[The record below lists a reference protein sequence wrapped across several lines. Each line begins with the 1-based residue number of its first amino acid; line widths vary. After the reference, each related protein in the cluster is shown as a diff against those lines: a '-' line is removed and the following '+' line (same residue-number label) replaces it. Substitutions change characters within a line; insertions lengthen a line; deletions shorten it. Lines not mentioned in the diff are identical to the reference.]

1 MKAIHILRKPCSEPT
16 VAANV
21 LRHGTGAINVD
32 GCRVQGGGA
41 VHAVQSDPG
50 KRTGTVGTDLGFTRQ
65 DVDTFRAAQAASI
78 ERTNTLGRWPANV
91 LFTHA
96 PGCVRA
102 GSRKVKG
109 QNPKYANE
117 GRGAGKGEG
126 VYESGVGPRPAGI
139 GIGYADAEGKETIAA
154 YDCAPGCPVAALDEQ
169 TESLTR
175 QGSPKKV
182 DTGDKSFLGTGHG
195 GAANSTFYGD
205 TGGASRFFKQFG
217 GESA

>member
-1 MKAIHILRKPCSEPT
+1 MKAIHVLRKPCSEGT

-21 LRHGTGAINVD
+21 LKYGTGAINVD

-96 PGCVRA
+96 PGCVQA
-102 GSRKVKG
+102 GVRKVKSFKLKFASEG
-109 QNPKYANE
+109 QGIGGKNGIYSPK
-117 GRGAGKGEG
+117 GA
-126 VYESGVGPRPAGI
+126 RPAGVEL
-139 GIGYADAEGKETIAA
+139 GYADADGTETVAA

-169 TESLTR
+169 SGVSTS
-175 QGSPKKV
+175 
-182 DTGDKSFLGTGHG
+182 TGGKFSGTNAH
-195 GAANSTFYGD
+195 NNRPVEINRPTD

-217 GESA
+217 GTLR